1 MVGQGENWAG
11 SSYHRYYENMTIHV
25 CGEGL
30 VDLVPVAPGSL
41 NDHTPALGGGP
52 FNVAIAAAR
61 LGADV
66 EFQSRLSTEGFGQ
79 ELVGRLKS
87 EGVTTTHLQRGD
99 EPTTLAVTTIHEDGS
114 ASYNFYIEG
123 TADRL
128 VEPHLVPAD
137 IACFGTVSLALEPGA
152 SRYAQLLKDFAAQG
166 TLVALDPNIR
176 PFYATQEHR
185 EFLADLLPHV
195 TVLKL
200 SDEEVEF
207 LGTDL
212 ISQVPVVVITR
223 GGEGLSVQA
232 GDTALQVPAAKV
244 TVADTIGAGDTIM
257 AALLTQIDERGL
269 DATALSELGAAEWK
283 EILSFAAAAAGIT
296 VSRKGANPP
305 RREEVESAL

>member
-1 MVGQGENWAG
+1 M
-11 SSYHRYYENMTIHV
+11 
-25 CGEGL
+25 
-30 VDLVPVAPGSL
+30 
-41 NDHTPALGGGP
+41 
-52 FNVAIAAAR
+52 
-61 LGADV
+61 
-66 EFQSRLSTEGFGQ
+66 
-79 ELVGRLKS
+79 
-87 EGVTTTHLQRGD
+87 TTTHLQRGD